1 MKKIQIS
8 LVILLFLGSLNWA
21 SGQTVGLEIGNK
33 APEVSFQ
40 SPDGKTYKLSDLKG
54 KIVLI
59 DFWAAWCSP
68 CRRENPNVV
77 QVYNNYK
84 DKNFKSGQ
92 GYTVYSISLDKDK
105 AAWEQAIK
113 DDGLI
118 WPYHVSD
125 LLHWKSEAAKIYQ
138 VRGIPTNFLIDGNG
152 IIIGKA
158 LRGEKLSEALEALVL
173 KEKTKAE
180 LESDLKLDIEGLL
193 KKLELEIQNEKDTK
207 SAHYKE
213 LIAQQKQLKKVISI
227 MKY

>member
-1 MKKIQIS
+1 MKQIFYR
-8 LVILLFLGSLNWA
+8 LILAFTL
-21 SGQTVGLEIGNK
+21 SGLSVQAQTVGLDIGQK
-33 APEVSFQ
+33 APDVSFQ

-77 QVYNNYK
+77 QVYNTYK

-125 LLHWKSEAAKIYQ
+125 LMHWKSEAAKIYQ

-158 LRGEKLSEALEALVL
+158 LRGDQLSQALEAIVI
-173 KEKTKAE
+173 KERSKTE
-180 LESDLKLDIEGLL
+180 IENDLKLDMTELL
-193 KKLELEIQNEKDTK
+193 KKVEQAMEQEADKK
-207 SAHYKE
+207 SANYKA
-213 LIAQQKQLKKVISI
+213 LLVQRKQVKKAISI